1 MTITLMLQD
10 VLSSKVDQAH
20 LYKMVFETFKV
31 IRVVCSSF
39 LNIKLFM
46 RFLLYSNSSVTHGNS

>member
-10 VLSSKVDQAH
+10 VLSSKVD
-20 LYKMVFETFKV
+20 LTV
-31 IRVVCSSF
+31 IRVVSATL

-46 RFLLYSNSSVTHGNS
+46 RFLLYSNSLVTRGNS

>member
-10 VLSSKVDQAH
+10 VLSSKAH

-46 RFLLYSNSSVTHGNS
+46 RFLLYSNSLVTHGNS